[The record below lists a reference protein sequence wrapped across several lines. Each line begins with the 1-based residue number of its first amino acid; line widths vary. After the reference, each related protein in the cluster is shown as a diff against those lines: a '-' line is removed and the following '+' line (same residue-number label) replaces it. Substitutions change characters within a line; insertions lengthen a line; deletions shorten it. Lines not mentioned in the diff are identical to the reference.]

1 LVQYGHMTTLELQ
14 QRLTAISPALGIT
27 DKRALFEELKKKSE
41 DPNLWEDRERAVATL
56 AELREIETL
65 LATWDELQ
73 EFLSMG
79 DELSQN
85 ELISLERQ
93 VRTLERVALLSDEHD
108 RQDAIV
114 TIHAGTGGIDAQ
126 DWAEILERMIL
137 RYVEQGKTEDV
148 ARRTLSI
155 DRASWKA
162 TIIEETKGEEAGI
175 KKVVLEVSGAY
186 AYGLLKAEAGV
197 HRLVRLSPFNAKN
210 LRQTSFAL
218 IEIIPEVEQNSK
230 VAIDEKEL
238 RIDVFRS
245 GGNGGQGVNTT
256 DSAVRITHLPSGIVV
271 AVQNERSQHQ
281 NKATAMKILQS
292 KLVRL
297 LELKNAEETAILKG
311 EFKEGSWGNQIRSYV
326 MQPYQLVKD
335 HRTDHETANIQAVLD
350 GDLGPFI
357 ETYLI
362 HSV

>member
-1 LVQYGHMTTLELQ
+1 MTTLELQ